1 VSLIWDA
8 AIDEWKRVRGDYRLH
23 LEAQYAAAVNAT
35 NNVLMNARGWDA
47 DVDSFSLFSGPMSR
61 ARAYASEELLDF
73 WQHTSPRMTF
83 AMFERQSYEWFEAL

>member
-23 LEAQYAAAVNAT
+23 LEAQYAAAVNVT
-35 NNVLMNARGWDA
+35 NNVLLNARGRA
-47 DVDSFSLFSGPMSR
+47 AGVDTFSLFSGPMSR
-61 ARAYASEELLDF
+61 PLAFASEELLEF
-73 WQHTSPRMTF
+73 WQHVSPRMTF